1 MTVNNQQLI
10 ELVDFSPALDFSAK
24 VRWRSYIP
32 YLGSQEREKLYET
45 LSAEKEAITALLKQ
59 KLKGVRG
66 YFFAKNLEALE
77 HDLIQK
83 NK

>member
-1 MTVNNQQLI
+1 MTITNQQLV
-10 ELVDFSPALDFSAK
+10 ELVDFSPSLDFGAK
-24 VRWRSYIP
+24 VRWRGYIP
-32 YLGSQEREKLYET
+32 YLQSNEREKLFES
-45 LSAEKEAITALLKQ
+45 LSEEKQAITALLRQ

-83 NK
+83 NT